1 MTHHLLQIFAA
12 LLEHARRLGVLTS
25 GQLSSAS
32 AKLEQAEA
40 TAADLHAASREGLA
54 QDSEDE
60 EPMSLALLQEEV
72 VMYQRAISR
81 LSEMCRV
88 QPA

>member
-1 MTHHLLQIFAA
+1 M
-12 LLEHARRLGVLTS
+12 GVVS
-25 GQLSSAS
+25 NSELSSAS

-40 TAADLHAASREGLA
+40 TAADLQSGGIDSLA
-54 QDSEDE
+54 EASEDE

-81 LSEMCRV
+81 LSEMCRL